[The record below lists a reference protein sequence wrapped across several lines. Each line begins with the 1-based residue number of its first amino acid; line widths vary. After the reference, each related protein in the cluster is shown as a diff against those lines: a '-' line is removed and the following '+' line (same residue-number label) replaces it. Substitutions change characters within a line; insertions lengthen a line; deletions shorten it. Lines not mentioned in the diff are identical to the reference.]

1 MEMEMEMEWKMEVEI
16 GMEMETEMMEMMEM
30 TKMTKMEMV
39 AAIVLCSSVKD
50 PRLVSIL
57 AFRGNI
63 FTGTQARAIEEGV
76 IKATLPCSE
85 FLP

>member
-1 MEMEMEMEWKMEVEI
+1 MEMEWKMEVET
-16 GMEMETEMMEMMEM
+16 GMEMEMEMMEMMEM
-30 TKMTKMEMV
+30 TKMTKMEMEMV

-63 FTGTQARAIEEGV
+63 FRGAQARAIEEGV